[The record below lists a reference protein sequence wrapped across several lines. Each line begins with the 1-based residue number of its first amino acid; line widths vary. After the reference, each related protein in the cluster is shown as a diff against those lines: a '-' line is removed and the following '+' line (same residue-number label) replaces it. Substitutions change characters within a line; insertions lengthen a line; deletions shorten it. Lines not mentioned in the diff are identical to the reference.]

1 MVVRY
6 VFSPKGF
13 SKNILYP
20 SGFNVMLLYRVSC
33 ELKDISVVFQ
43 FSFIPE
49 GGNQSQPNEKSFG

>member
-1 MVVRY
+1 
-6 VFSPKGF
+6 
-13 SKNILYP
+13 
-20 SGFNVMLLYRVSC
+20 MLLYRVSG